1 MGTNHSSSGIFGIFL
16 GFLTGAIWILFVALG
31 WVTLLL
37 GIIGLSGL
45 IVTVLKFLIA
55 LIGFLAFLIF
65 GLCVFKKAWHH
76 CK

>member
-1 MGTNHSSSGIFGIFL
+1 MGHNHCSCGIFGIFL
-16 GFLTGAIWILFVALG
+16 GFLTGAIWVLFVALN

-37 GIIGLSGL
+37 GVIGLSGL
-45 IVTVLKFLIA
+45 FVTVLNFLIA

-65 GLCVFKKAWHH
+65 GLCIFKKAWHH